1 VEMFVNMPPSVME
14 RVNANVEVLSG
25 ARY

>member
-1 VEMFVNMPPSVME
+1 MFVNMPPSVME